1 MARNNRVVAAS
12 VAARWR
18 EVEYANPRDK
28 DRKRERDR
36 SRYILLLHGIDSF
49 NVGKVNT
56 THLPHLTTASIN
68 PGEGPPLPSAA
79 CYRARTGGQTESL
92 REGAA
97 GSLHEPRQ

>member
-56 THLPHLTTASIN
+56 THLPTFDNSFHQSRRGTAAPKRSLLQSEN
-68 PGEGPPLPSAA
+68 WGPN
-79 CYRARTGGQTESL
+79 
-92 REGAA
+92 
-97 GSLHEPRQ
+97 